1 MRSLA
6 LRTRRHHIGV
16 TMTEELREAIRRV
29 LEEAPGSIRAL
40 AREAGVDHSTLLK
53 ERDGKRSVP
62 EHRAADLA
70 AALRRWAERC
80 ERLADSLDPEE
91 EVPDG

>member
-1 MRSLA
+1 MRSLVA
-6 LRTRRHHIGV
+6 GTVCHHIGG
-16 TMTEELREAIRRV
+16 TMTDELRETLRRV

-62 EHRAADLA
+62 DGRARELA
-70 AALRRWAERC
+70 AALRRWSERC
-80 ERLADSLDPEE
+80 SELADRLDPEE